1 MNKNLFLKSTI
12 ILTISGIITKIF
24 GFIIRVITTRIV
36 GSKVISLY
44 SIVLPTYSLLIT
56 IATLALPTTISKLV
70 AENKIKK
77 STILG
82 NSLILITLIN
92 IIVVTIMFLSS
103 KYIANNLL
111 HEPRV
116 YLILLSA
123 TISFP
128 IVSISSIIKGYFY
141 GNMNMVPNAISNI
154 IEQITRYILIIFIV
168 PICMNYGPIYAAS
181 SLFLISF
188 ITEFISIIVNILFLP
203 KKIKIKKEYFIP
215 DKDTVR
221 DILGISIPSVS
232 SRIIGNIGYF
242 FEPIILMNILMYSG
256 YTKDYILNEYGIFNS
271 YSIPIL
277 TVPSFFIIAIS
288 LSLVPEI
295 SKYYSNNNILKV
307 KSRFKQAIIFS
318 LIIGIL
324 YSIILLIYGDKI
336 LYIIY
341 NTYEGINYIK
351 ILSIVFPL
359 FYLESIL
366 ISFLQAINKA
376 HITMKITLIGVIIKL
391 LSMSILSLVHIG
403 IYSLIIAEIINIFI
417 VVLLNFI
424 EIKKTFK
431 PYKYQSLSPSL

>member
-12 ILTISGIITKIF
+12 ILTISGIITKIL

-154 IEQITRYILIIFIV
+154 IEQITRYILITLIV
-168 PICMNYGPIYAAS
+168 PKCILINDVIAAS
-181 SLFLISF
+181 SLFIISLF
-188 ITEFISIIVNILFLP
+188 TEVVSIIVNLLFLP
-203 KKIKIKKEYFIP
+203 KKINIKKEDLLP

-232 SRIIGNIGYF
+232 SRIVGNIGYF

-307 KSRFKQAIIFS
+307 KSRLKQAIFFS
-318 LIIGIL
+318 LIIGIS
-324 YSIILLIYGDKI
+324 YSVILLFFGDNI
-336 LYIIY
+336 LFTIY
-341 NTYEGINYIK
+341 NTYEGLNYIK
-351 ILSIVFPL
+351 VLAPVFVL
-359 FYLESIL
+359 FYLENIL

-376 HITMKITLIGVIIKL
+376 NITMKITIIGVIVKL
-391 LSMSILSLVHIG
+391 LSLSILSLVHIG
-403 IYSLIIAEIINIFI
+403 IYSLIISEIINIFL
-417 VVLLNFI
+417 VVYLNYR
-424 EIKKTFK
+424 EIKRTFK
-431 PYKYQSLSPSL
+431 FDKCPL